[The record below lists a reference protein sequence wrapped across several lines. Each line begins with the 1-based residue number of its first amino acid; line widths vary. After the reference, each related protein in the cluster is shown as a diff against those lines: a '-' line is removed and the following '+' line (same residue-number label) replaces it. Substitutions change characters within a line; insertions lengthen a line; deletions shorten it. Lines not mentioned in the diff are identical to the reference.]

1 MPKIHVTT
9 RDGSDTSITA
19 SAGVSLM
26 EALTEHNLDV
36 EAVCGGSASCGTC
49 HVHIAP
55 DWFERLGPRD
65 ETEAMLLDGLLN
77 TDETSRLGCQIMLKD
92 DLDGLIVKIA
102 DLE

>member
-1 MPKIHVTT
+1 MPRIHVTR

-19 SAGVSLM
+19 NSGVSLM
-26 EALTEHNLDV
+26 EALTEHDLDV

-65 ETEAMLLDGLLN
+65 EMEAMLLDGLLN

-92 DLDGLIVKIA
+92 DHDGLVVKIA
-102 DLE
+102 ELE